1 MSRAPT
7 AFQRTWTRIS
17 ILLVWRK
24 HGVLPVT
31 CIRPDSILRGAVPS
45 GMWMNRANTS
55 WSLWAARS
63 YSSGPLGSLQSGTN
77 TETAFSSAAS
87 LSRLHWEL
95 AGTYSCFCG
104 SESSHLTLC
113 TSQPS
118 HASGSRGNSNLKL
131 SSSPPRRTPFPV
143 CAKSLKSCPILRDPM
158 DCSPPGSSVHG
169 ILQVRILERGALPSS
184 KGSSLP
190 RNLRKSL
197 LWVRGCYALPFFV
210 QPFIQVFAEH

>member
-31 CIRPDSILRGAVPS
+31 CIQPDSILRGAVPS

-95 AGTYSCFCG
+95 AGTLQLLLWLREFPSHTLHISTLSCFREQRQLK
-104 SESSHLTLC
+104 SQTLLF
-113 TSQPS
+113 TSQKDS
-118 HASGSRGNSNLKL
+118 L
-131 SSSPPRRTPFPV
+131 SSV
-143 CAKSLKSCPILRDPM
+143 C
-158 DCSPPGSSVHG
+158 
-169 ILQVRILERGALPSS
+169 
-184 KGSSLP
+184 
-190 RNLRKSL
+190 
-197 LWVRGCYALPFFV
+197 
-210 QPFIQVFAEH
+210 